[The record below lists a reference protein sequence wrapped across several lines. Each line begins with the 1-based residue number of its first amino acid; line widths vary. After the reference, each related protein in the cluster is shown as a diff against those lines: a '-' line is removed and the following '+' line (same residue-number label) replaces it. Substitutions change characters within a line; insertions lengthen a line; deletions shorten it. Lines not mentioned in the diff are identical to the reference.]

1 MLGDEVEIVE
11 FDAVEGSLITSG
23 PLRKI
28 GLPRGVL
35 VCALLRGD
43 ELVVPKGS
51 DQVAPG
57 DRVLVVMKTELAGKV
72 TDYLTA

>member
-1 MLGDEVEIVE
+1 
-11 FDAVEGSLITSG
+11 
-23 PLRKI
+23 
-28 GLPRGVL
+28 
-35 VCALLRGD
+35 LLRNG

-51 DQVAPG
+51 DQVEAG